1 MEVSNFETNIQARLG
16 IVNLKEEDKD
26 VVLEQKHAIDWV
38 YRGEGAA
45 NLVLAYTG
53 SSHSFI
59 GKVMRIPKAPRNGS
73 PHMRSPTALST
84 HERLLWRDV
93 DGIVSSPNK
102 EIAAQFYVQHVMVP
116 LLGSEHVDAGMRV
129 LVSREFLDSVEKNVI
144 CQRPAWRV
152 DAAKVDTDRDSVLL
166 LTDHSLFPGGTL
178 NSRSCVSVEIKPKCG
193 FLPFS
198 RFISDRN
205 AIKRSITRFR
215 MHQALKL
222 HQGEISELSEY
233 DPIDLF
239 SKCKDRIDK
248 AIISL
253 FNTPQNNFRVFLNG
267 SLIFGA
273 LGAGANSTSFVIS
286 EAFEDALKSVIWADN
301 NTRTMNF
308 LQLVSETVYKSGV
321 LDQLLEIQKLDNFD
335 IEGAVHAYYDII
347 YESCPVCRESGGD
360 KVSQIYTS
368 LHSIPLDESL
378 KIVKDYLIAAT
389 AKDCSLIISFRPSED
404 GYSGSPYNKIH
415 LEATNQIFDYKA
427 SFIDLDLKP
436 LKKMEDYYELDKKIV
451 NCYTHMVEAERSIKA
466 NTT

>member
-1 MEVSNFETNIQARLG
+1 MLQ
-16 IVNLKEEDKD
+16 
-26 VVLEQKHAIDWV
+26 
-38 YRGEGAA
+38 
-45 NLVLAYTG
+45 
-53 SSHSFI
+53 
-59 GKVMRIPKAPRNGS
+59 
-73 PHMRSPTALST
+73 
-84 HERLLWRDV
+84 
-93 DGIVSSPNK
+93 
-102 EIAAQFYVQHVMVP
+102 
-116 LLGSEHVDAGMRV
+116 
-129 LVSREFLDSVEKNVI
+129 
-144 CQRPAWRV
+144 
-152 DAAKVDTDRDSVLL
+152 
-166 LTDHSLFPGGTL
+166 
-178 NSRSCVSVEIKPKCG
+178 
-193 FLPFS
+193 
-198 RFISDRN
+198 
-205 AIKRSITRFR
+205 
-215 MHQALKL
+215 
-222 HQGEISELSEY
+222 ISELSEY

-301 NTRTMNF
+301 NLRTMNF

-321 LDQLLEIQKLDNFD
+321 LDRLLEIQKLDNFD

-347 YESCPVCRESGGD
+347 YESCPVCRESDGD

-415 LEATNQIFDYKA
+415 LEATNQIFDYKVDSA
-427 SFIDLDLKP
+427 QHVSFEIF
-436 LKKMEDYYELDKKIV
+436 M
-451 NCYTHMVEAERSIKA
+451 HS
-466 NTT
+466 